1 MPLLIALGVLYFI
14 VGVAILIIS
23 FVEKEAL
30 EKIMNLE
37 DMVWMS
43 SDKLKKKKKKKEG
56 ESRRKR

>member
-30 EKIMNLE
+30 EKILDMRDMKWTIPE
-37 DMVWMS
+37 D
-43 SDKLKKKKKKKEG
+43 DH
-56 ESRRKR
+56 R